1 MDIDAG
7 LRRRIV
13 VSLLAAATFVVGLV
27 VIGVTFSGSPLP
39 ESGAFALL
47 GLLTGFVLLMALV
60 GLYLIRAEDVDA

>member
-13 VSLLAAATFVVGLV
+13 VSLLAAAAFVAGLV

-39 ESGAFALL
+39 EGGAIALL

-60 GLYLIRAEDVDA
+60 GLYLIRADEAV